1 VLSPVLLGVY
11 IDELISG
18 LGNSNFGCH
27 IGHLFCG
34 EFAYAD
40 DVIILA
46 PTIFG
51 LRKML
56 KIASE
61 LSIEHKISFNA
72 SKSKLLVFH
81 LVFKIYHLSV

>member
-1 VLSPVLLGVY
+1 LKVLFGVGLY

-27 IGHLFCG
+27 IGQLFCG
-34 EFAYAD
+34 AFAYAD

-56 KIASE
+56 KIASD
-61 LSIEHKISFNA
+61 LSFP
-72 SKSKLLVFH
+72 
-81 LVFKIYHLSV
+81 